1 MDKLLGILSE
11 NSDLSVKEL
20 SALLNEPEDYIE
32 KQIKQYEKD
41 GVIKGYKAIIDYD
54 KVKGASATAIIEMKV
69 MPKKDTG
76 FDEIA
81 KQVMSFEEV
90 DTVYL
95 MAGAFDLMVYVK
107 GETLTDIAMFV
118 ARRLS
123 TLDGVIST
131 NTHFHLRTYKKSGI
145 NFFDEDKEND
155 DRRSIVL

>member
-69 MPKKDTG
+69 TPKKDTG